1 MPYGQMVAIYQPPV
15 FAGCPPL
22 EEVAAGRRRI
32 WPVEGNIYAAA
43 LAVEAA
49 LAFQTTVSRDRLA
62 DRFCYTR
69 LHPALLS
76 FNPCRVYERFY
87 LLFILQYCLPYGQP
101 VPIYQPPVFAG
112 CPPLEEVAAGR
123 RRIGPVE
130 GNIYAAAL
138 AVETA
143 LAFQIHGVYPT

>member
-32 WPVEGNIYAAA
+32 WPVK
-43 LAVEAA
+43 
-49 LAFQTTVSRDRLA
+49 
-62 DRFCYTR
+62 
-69 LHPALLS
+69 
-76 FNPCRVYERFY
+76 
-87 LLFILQYCLPYGQP
+87 
-101 VPIYQPPVFAG
+101 
-112 CPPLEEVAAGR
+112 
-123 RRIGPVE
+123 

-143 LAFQIHGVYPT
+143 LAFQTTAPRDRLADRFLQRVTPGVIKLQPLPGL